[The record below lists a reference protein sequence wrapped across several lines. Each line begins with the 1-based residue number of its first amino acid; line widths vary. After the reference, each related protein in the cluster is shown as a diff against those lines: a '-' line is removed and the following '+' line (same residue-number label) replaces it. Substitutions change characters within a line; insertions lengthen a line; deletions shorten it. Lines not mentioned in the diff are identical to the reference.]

1 MRVLVTGANGFL
13 GDALVAELSL
23 QSNEVAVAVR
33 SPHSNVR
40 ANKSAFV
47 VGDIS
52 ANTDWR
58 QAVASVDA
66 IVHLAAR
73 VHVMRETADDPMA
86 EFRRVNTD
94 GTLNLAR
101 QAAAAGVRRFVF
113 VSSVGVNGK
122 ATESGTAFTEA
133 DVPSPY
139 DAYTLSKYEAEVGLR
154 ALAQT
159 TRMEMV
165 IVRPTLVYGRGAPGN
180 FRRLTRLVAKDRL
193 LPLASITNR
202 RSLLGIDNFV
212 NFIWICIKHS
222 AAANETFLVSDGED
236 LSTPDLIRRLSIA
249 MNRKERL
256 VGVPVPL
263 LWAAAAM
270 LGKRDEAQRICGS
283 LQVDISKARTL
294 LRWHPPV
301 SVDEGLRRSIANGHA
316 ETLR

>member
-33 SPHSNVR
+33 SPHSHVR
-40 ANKSAFV
+40 ANQSAFV
-47 VGDIS
+47 VGDIN
-52 ANTDWR
+52 ANTDWS
-58 QAVASVDA
+58 QAIESVDA

-122 ATESGTAFTEA
+122 ATESGATFTEV

-154 ALAQT
+154 ALAQST
-159 TRMEMV
+159 SMEMV
-165 IVRPTLVYGRGAPGN
+165 IVRPTLVYGHGAPGN

-212 NFIWICIKHS
+212 NFISICIQHP

-263 LWAAAAM
+263 LWVAAAM

-283 LQVDISKARTL
+283 LRVDISKARTL

-301 SVDEGLRRSIANGHA
+301 SIDEGLRRSIANGHA
-316 ETLR
+316 EALC